1 MVILDFMHVN
11 TLLYS
16 QFQMYSLH
24 VGFCWGKSLTL
35 ACH

>member
-16 QFQMYSLH
+16 QFQMYSLRWLLL
-24 VGFCWGKSLTL
+24 GQIIQTL